1 MPLANQK
8 EEEEING
15 RDDDMMSRLGI
26 LHNTRSEVVDPN
38 RSAEGAEGPNHTIR
52 VRVDETARVRAGHH
66 SGRVSHGPAQGFAAP
81 RLARAQLQHN
91 AST

>member
-38 RSAEGAEGPNHTIR
+38 RSAEGVEGPNHTIR
-52 VRVDETARVRAGHH
+52 VRVDEAARVRAG
-66 SGRVSHGPAQGFAAP
+66 RRQEDE
-81 RLARAQLQHN
+81 RLAARRARVD
-91 AST
+91 AA